1 MRGLAHFYPYHCTRQ
16 FHLKQYTTMIIITHM
31 YHFIFHKTRDVTSYE
46 KQNKTKNYS
55 FTDFL
60 TVPDISILARINA
73 ICCFILALS
82 ALRSSLST
90 RSAFT

>member
-16 FHLKQYTTMIIITHM
+16 FHLKQYTAMIIITHITILF
-31 YHFIFHKTRDVTSYE
+31 FIRLAMSHLMK
-46 KQNKTKNYS
+46 NKTKNYS